1 MPPKHYLEIWLVAVR
16 AWMCSG
22 QCQPQVFL
30 HLFDNIIHLH
40 IHSQLL
46 SINLTLFTFKKKGA
60 FVQNWYP
67 ENSYGTEYLTF
78 DRSNLTRGHQK
89 NTSYDLHLAPCHSYN
104 RMTYRSSCKECGCS
118 LTRVRWQSH
127 NADMQHKNEVFP

>member
-1 MPPKHYLEIWLVAVR
+1 VHECHQNITLKFGWWQFEHGCALDSVNLRSFCI
-16 AWMCSG
+16 
-22 QCQPQVFL
+22 FL
-30 HLFDNIIHLH
+30 TTSFTSTFTLSF
-40 IHSQLL
+40 SL
-46 SINLTLFTFKKKGA
+46 SILHCSLSKKRQHSFRIGI
-60 FVQNWYP
+60 QR
-67 ENSYGTEYLTF
+67 TEYLTF
-78 DRSNLTRGHQK
+78 DRPNLTRGHQK